1 MQDPQ
6 SVRDVLKQQWPAAFP
21 VLALLVGVSSWW
33 INRHVDGL
41 LSVLACGLAIGGLL
55 WFGLVLLA
63 AAGWIAFF
71 MDFED

>member
-1 MQDPQ
+1 MASGVPRAGALGGRVVVVD
-6 SVRDVLKQQWPAAFP
+6 KPA
-21 VLALLVGVSSWW
+21 
-33 INRHVDGL
+33 RDGL